1 MGFLYLLIWTAVEG
15 CGQLTGLEWRWGA
28 WQRGSGSDH
37 PITSYRCWRRTSV
50 RQRLTSEWGVL
61 WGVSLQGAHCC
72 GGLKCGNKQVI
83 PRASLA
89 AHMVKNLPQ
98 CRRPRFDPWVSK
110 IPWRREWQPTAVFLP
125 GEFQGQRS
133 LAGYSHGVTKSWT
146 WLRDKHKQVIQT
158 STWDWT
164 VLPKSATQG
173 RPLSFPDR
181 AEGSKSSGLT
191 CLHSS
196 FQLVPAPV
204 APKHLWLFFFFF

>member
-1 MGFLYLLIWTAVEG
+1 MGFNGNLLWLKNDKWISCEQEMGFLYLLIWTAVEG

-89 AHMVKNLPQ
+89 AHMVKNLPSMQ
-98 CRRPRFDPWVSK
+98 ETQVWP
-110 IPWRREWQPTAVFLP
+110 L
-125 GEFQGQRS
+125 GQQDS
-133 LAGYSHGVTKSWT
+133 LEKGM
-146 WLRDKHKQVIQT
+146 
-158 STWDWT
+158 
-164 VLPKSATQG
+164 AT
-173 RPLSFPDR
+173 
-181 AEGSKSSGLT
+181 
-191 CLHSS
+191 HSS
-196 FQLVPAPV
+196 IFAWRIPRTEEPGGLQSWGHKELDMTERQTQAG
-204 APKHLWLFFFFF
+204 HTD